1 MLASDLSAQN
11 YSELPLPVILLSA
24 DSICSAINSSAEKL
38 LNELQVSDINDLLSH
53 SFKKKALKTFSEGS
67 ARGLTCDMLYH
78 ETVTYRWQII
88 RESEQGLVLFGYN
101 LTDRENYRA
110 ILEHS
115 VDGVYQTNKSG
126 KLIYAN
132 QSLAETFGYH
142 NSLSMC
148 EQIEHL
154 AKDLYACEQDRQ
166 DFLQQLDQFDQVKG
180 MELRMRRLDGRL
192 IWIRLNGKAIR
203 DEHGQIQSIV
213 GTVHDITAQKD
224 AESALTAAEEKYRSI
239 FENSLAGLHQST
251 MDGRYINVNQA
262 LARILGYE
270 SPEECTASISHI
282 GKMVYVRPHE
292 WLKAMKRLRKE
303 GFFTLNEVE
312 IYTRSGQ
319 KRWVSVSNRLI
330 QATKEHPEHIE
341 GSVVDITDSK
351 RALERI
357 RYLAHYDSLTS
368 LPNRIHFNNE
378 LSRQTDDVD
387 DGNLASLSLI
397 LIDIDNFKDI
407 NDTQG
412 HVTGDMVLIKTG
424 HRLQELVGNKG
435 MIFRLGGDEF
445 AVTLPN
451 ISDREKIAELTRKM
465 MASLSEPICLNNNN
479 ITCSV
484 SLGIAIYP
492 EAREVI
498 IEGDTQ
504 QQLFRFADLALY
516 RSKSGGRNRYTF
528 FAPEMQH
535 EALKERAVEQ
545 ELRLA
550 IERNELCLHYQPL
563 LNAKHGKVIGAEV
576 LVRWPHPQRGLIP
589 PFEFIPIA
597 EKTGLISQLDDWVL
611 ETAIKQI
618 KTWLKQDIPAV
629 TLSVNISANR
639 LNQKDFA
646 QFVQEKIKS
655 YHIPPDFLC
664 IEITE
669 QNMIENLDNVQ
680 STLCHL
686 QQLGIKIALD
696 DFGTGYS
703 SLSYLKR
710 LPVDKLKIDRTFV
723 MEMHED
729 PQDRAI
735 IKTILELGHGL
746 GIWVN
751 AEGVE
756 NEIQIGML
764 KELGVDEFQ
773 GFYFSRPLPR
783 EEFEEKYLAQLM
795 ALES

>member
-1 MLASDLSAQN
+1 MLVPDTTLQN
-11 YSELPLPVILLSA
+11 YSDLPLPVLSLSREGRCAALNSKADALAVQLELEDISALLPPGFRQS
-24 DSICSAINSSAEKL
+24 L
-38 LNELQVSDINDLLSH
+38 LEH
-53 SFKKKALKTFSEGS
+53 FSRET
-67 ARGLTCDMLYH
+67 ARGVTCDTVYQ
-78 ETVTYRWQII
+78 ETITYRWQVIQ
-88 RESEQGLVLFGYN
+88 ETDLGFFLFGYD
-101 LTDRENYRA
+101 LTDRENYRT

-115 VDGVYQTNKSG
+115 VDGVYQTNREG

-132 QSLAETFGYH
+132 QSLAETFGY
-142 NSLSMC
+142 NSPQTMC
-148 EQIEHL
+148 EQVRHL
-154 AKDLYACEQDRQ
+154 SRDLYTCEQDRQ
-166 DFLQQLDQFDQVKG
+166 DFLHQLEIFGQVKG
-180 MELRMRRLDGRL
+180 MELKMKRLDGQQV
-192 IWIRLNGKAIR
+192 WIRLNGKAIR
-203 DEHGQIQSIV
+203 DKEGRVQSIV
-213 GTVHDITAQKD
+213 GTIHDITAQKD
-224 AESALTAAEEKYRSI
+224 AETALIGAEEKYRSI

-251 MDGRYINVNQA
+251 LDGRYINVNQA
-262 LARILGYE
+262 LARILGYDT
-270 SPEECTASISHI
+270 PEECRAAITHI

-303 GFFTLNEVE
+303 GFFTLSEVE
-312 IYTRSGQ
+312 IYTRNGQ

-330 QATKEHPEHIE
+330 KATKDHPEHIE
-341 GSVVDITDSK
+341 GSVVDVTDSK
-351 RALERI
+351 RAMERI

-387 DGNLASLSLI
+387 EGNLKALTLI

-424 HRLQELVGNKG
+424 HRLQELTGNKG
-435 MIFRLGGDEF
+435 AIFRLGGDEF

-451 ISDREKIAELTRKM
+451 ISDREQIAQLTRKIM
-465 MASLSEPICLNNNN
+465 TLLNEPICLNNNN

-484 SLGIAIYP
+484 SLGVAIYP

-516 RSKSGGRNRYTF
+516 RSKLGGKNRYTF

-535 EALKERAVEQ
+535 EALKERAVEH
-545 ELRLA
+545 ELQQA
-550 IERNELCLHYQPL
+550 IQNDELCLHYQPL
-563 LNAKHGKVIGAEV
+563 LNASTGKVIGAEV
-576 LVRWPHPQRGLIP
+576 LVRWPHPVRGLIP

-597 EKTGLISQLDDWVL
+597 EKTGLITKLDDWVL
-611 ETAIKQI
+611 STAVRQI
-618 KTWLKQDIPAV
+618 RRWLKDDVPAV

-639 LNQKDFA
+639 LNQKGFA
-646 QFVQEKIKS
+646 QYVQEVIKTS
-655 YHIPPDFLC
+655 HIPPDFLC

-756 NEIQIGML
+756 NEIQIEML

-773 GFYFSRPLPR
+773 GFFFSRPLPR
-783 EEFEEKYLAQLM
+783 EEFEEKYLAQLI
-795 ALES
+795 SV